1 MKKQFFQRLAA
12 TSFLIFLFLFSCEK
26 EEPLP
31 LDTDQDASAD
41 EGPYT
46 LNSVDMEGIP
56 KITDF
61 LSSRAGKDIFKA
73 TATGKDDGAVIN
85 EEVIRVNDSL
95 GHSNYSFHFTLPDSA
110 ENEFYNLVVGESED
124 GQPQEPTVFHY
135 VCDPE
140 YYEAFEQSGF
150 DPIAFVGTISMYPFD
165 QIFRDGSLSKD
176 TCAEHDQ
183 YGDPIPCIRT
193 NVTNGS
199 SSSGAGGSMG
209 GAQSSGGLPSPTTSS
224 YSISVT
230 VYHVVPDGRTFTYG
244 SGSRCE
250 HPGECQIIYEVSTKA
265 NNKAT
270 DRGCDKCPSAPGGVA
285 ANMAS
290 RTKLLVDGLRTK
302 LVLSTNEINFLL
314 NNRGLTEDIAAYLR
328 QHTGSTAKEFASWV
342 VDFSMLPDNPC
353 GVGHDCVESIIV
365 IADGLRKFHGEDG
378 LLMAQYLES
387 LISDFDSFTKND
399 LQAFYDTAKAIMED
413 YNNRMFDSIAGGF
426 VAGVTPI
433 LEIALFEVGAPV
445 AIKLLQ
451 KIPVSWV
458 YRGTRL
464 NEMVKKVGLLGK
476 MGYNNTIREV
486 ATNTP
491 VAKASELFK
500 TLTKH
505 AISKTNKTDG
515 VILADMGGGNF
526 ITYRPITASS
536 SNIPATISLDFRA
549 AGIWSN
555 VRDVKFVLQ

>member
-302 LVLSTNEINFLL
+302 LSLSSSDTSFLL
-314 NNRGLTEDIAAYLR
+314 RNKRLVEDLSSYLNY
-328 QHTGSTAKEFASWV
+328 HKNSSTAKNKVRRMVSEAKRGELLSVKPYIKYPMGKAKEYAQKYPKLTEYLKNQLPNVANMPKITSAIQDITGLSIAS
-342 VDFSMLPDNPC
+342 
-353 GVGHDCVESIIV
+353 I
-365 IADGLRKFHGEDG
+365 
-378 LLMAQYLES
+378 
-387 LISDFDSFTKND
+387 KND
-399 LQAFYDTAKAIMED
+399 LQWGEGPEVHIIQLDNYDPGKTDEDTAGYFDKNTPYRILLDIDYVNLVENENSDPDALIFWIGTTVLHEYVHYGNFATGFEFLGED
-413 YNNRMFDSIAGGF
+413 GR
-426 VAGVTPI
+426 
-433 LEIALFEVGAPV
+433 LFET
-445 AIKLLQ
+445 K
-451 KIPVSWV
+451 V
-458 YRGTRL
+458 YGENVQPDRARIVL
-464 NEMVKKVGLLGK
+464 N
-476 MGYNNTIREV
+476 R
-486 ATNTP
+486 
-491 VAKASELFK
+491 
-500 TLTKH
+500 
-505 AISKTNKTDG
+505 
-515 VILADMGGGNF
+515 
-526 ITYRPITASS
+526 
-536 SNIPATISLDFRA
+536 
-549 AGIWSN
+549 
-555 VRDVKFVLQ
+555 